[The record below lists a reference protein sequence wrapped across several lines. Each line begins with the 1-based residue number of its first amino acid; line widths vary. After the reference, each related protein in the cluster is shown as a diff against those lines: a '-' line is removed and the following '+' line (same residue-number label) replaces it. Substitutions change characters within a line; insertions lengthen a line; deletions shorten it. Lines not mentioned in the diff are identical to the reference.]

1 MYRRALVHAGMGRP
15 PYGLEGKRP
24 QYLMR
29 PSGNRY
35 RQLPALGYERDR
47 ERAPLP
53 LSSYYDA
60 NERAVNAGVQVEPRE
75 LSATGSTHSKSA
87 PPADTM
93 LFASQPQPQTLSQV
107 QTQQPPLAPTQ
118 APASYPPSSKNLLGY
133 QPQPTRGMLANHRLL
148 FCTPY
153 LLVYSYTYEYRVDYY
168 RIIVCYDL

>member
-1 MYRRALVHAGMGRP
+1 MHAGIGRP

-35 RQLPALGYERDR
+35 RQLPALDYDRDR
-47 ERAPLP
+47 DRAPLP

-87 PPADTM
+87 PPTDTM
-93 LFASQPQPQTLSQV
+93 LLARQPQTLSQV
-107 QTQQPPLAPTQ
+107 QTQQPPFALTQ
-118 APASYPPSSKNLLGY
+118 PPASYPPASYPPPSKNLLGY
-133 QPQPTRGMLANHRLL
+133 PPQPTRGMVPNHLHSTVL
-148 FCTPY
+148 VFCTRT
-153 LLVYSYTYEYRVDYY
+153 YSYTRTTAVRVVLHLLYS
-168 RIIVCYDL
+168 